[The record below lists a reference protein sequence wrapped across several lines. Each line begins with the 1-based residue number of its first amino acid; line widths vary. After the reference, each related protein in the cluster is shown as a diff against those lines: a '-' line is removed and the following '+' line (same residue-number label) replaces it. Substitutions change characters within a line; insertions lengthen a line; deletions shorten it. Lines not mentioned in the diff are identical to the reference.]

1 MKQHHGENN
10 NPKDEKQQAIQDTW
24 RKFIADCETNQPED
38 QCLSILFR
46 TGCKGFGDFQQ
57 WSSDCPGLHGPEA
70 TIYAQDG
77 PREIIEIF
85 ELIIFSRNKLCAW
98 SLQLI

>member
-1 MKQHHGENN
+1 MGPIVSKTTFKYYMKQHHGENN

-46 TGCKGFGDFQQ
+46 TGCKGFDFQQ
-57 WSSDCPGLHGPEA
+57 CSRTPWGHNPRPGKS
-70 TIYAQDG
+70 Q
-77 PREIIEIF
+77 
-85 ELIIFSRNKLCAW
+85 RNNENF
-98 SLQLI
+98 